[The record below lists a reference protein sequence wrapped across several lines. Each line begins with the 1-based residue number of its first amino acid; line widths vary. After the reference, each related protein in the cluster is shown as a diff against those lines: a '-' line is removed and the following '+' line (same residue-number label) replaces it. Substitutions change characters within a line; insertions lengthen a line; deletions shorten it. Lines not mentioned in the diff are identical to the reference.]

1 MLFPAPARIARMW
14 YTGLVKF
21 LGIDPGLQL
30 TGYGCV
36 QGAGID
42 PALVEAGVFR
52 LGASGSAPR
61 DWDGDPSADARADL
75 CARPRRSRGMIADR
89 LVELDADINDLLGRL
104 RPDVV
109 AVEALFAHYKHP
121 ATAIA
126 MGHARGVI
134 LLAVRK
140 AGLRLVELRP
150 NEVKKFLTG
159 HGHASKAQ
167 MQGAVQMRLGL
178 AAPPEPADVADAIA
192 IALCAAAR
200 STTEVLRER

>member
-1 MLFPAPARIARMW
+1 MR
-14 YTGLVKF
+14 F
-21 LGIDPGLQL
+21 LGIDPGLRL

-36 QGAGID
+36 QGMGLD
-42 PALVEAGVFR
+42 PSLVEAGVFR
-52 LGASGSAPR
+52 LGRVVEQQSDGIAPR
-61 DWDGDPSADARADL
+61 LHEQGRARKAAAL
-75 CARPRRSRGMIADR
+75 APVADR
-89 LVELDADINDLLGRL
+89 LVELDADINELVGRL
-104 RPDVV
+104 KPDVV

-140 AGLRLVELRP
+140 AGVRLVELKP

-159 HGHASKAQ
+159 HGHASKEQ

-178 AAPPEPADVADAIA
+178 ACAPEPADVADAIA

-200 STTEVLRER
+200 NATEALRL